1 MKTLIYEMVQFQLL
15 RILKILEFYF
25 EHIEIITNF
34 QFHLEIWIQV
44 LPLPLVG
51 LLYDSSFLL
60 AYKI

>member
-1 MKTLIYEMVQFQLL
+1 MVQFQLL

-25 EHIEIITNF
+25 EHYEIITYF
-34 QFHLEIWIQV
+34 QFHLEIWIQA

>member
-1 MKTLIYEMVQFQLL
+1 MKTLICEMVQFQLL

-25 EHIEIITNF
+25 EHYEIITYF
-34 QFHLEIWIQV
+34 QFHLEIWIQA